1 MKFLQEKDHLLQRI
15 REHARLDGRQQLNLA
30 FILSLPSMLAQA
42 SYIMMEYIDASMVGS
57 LGAHASAAIGLV
69 STTIW
74 LFGGLTHSASTGFY
88 VQVAHRIGAGEWAQ
102 ARQVMRQSLL
112 SCLSFS
118 LLLAAA
124 GVAISGSLPRWL
136 GADESLW
143 HDASAYFLV
152 FSLCLPFSQLNS
164 LAGGMLRS
172 SGNTHVPSL
181 LNILMCLLDV
191 VFNFLL
197 IFPTRQWHGL
207 TLPGAGLGV
216 LGAVVGTACAYVICS
231 LAMCWFACVRSPQL
245 SLLIDRGRFLPTAD
259 TLRRAFRIA
268 LPMGVEH
275 FIMCAAQIV
284 STIIV
289 APLGTVAIAAN
300 SFGITVESL
309 CYMPGYGIS
318 DAATTLVGQSLGA
331 RRSRL
336 ARSFGRITLMMG
348 IAVMTVMGVVMYV
361 TAPALMTLMTPDET
375 VRQLTVECLR
385 IEAFAEPMFA
395 ASLVAYGIFIGA
407 GDTLVPCTMNLLS
420 IWAVRITLASLLAS
434 SLGLRGVWIAM
445 AAELCFRGIIFLLRF
460 RSDKWM
466 GPHAEPPA
474 PAAPPHTPDGETA
487 PPANPA
493 DTAHAGPLSEPA
505 GPWECPEP
513 LE

>member
-1 MKFLQEKDHLLQRI
+1 MKFLQEKDILLQRI
-15 REHARLDGRQQLNLA
+15 RDHAHLSGRQQLNLA
-30 FILSLPSMLAQA
+30 FILSIPSMLAQA
-42 SYIMMEYIDASMVGS
+42 SIILMEYIDASMVGS

-88 VQVAHRIGAGEWAQ
+88 VQVAHRIGAGEWAE
-102 ARQVMRQSLL
+102 ARHVLRQSFI

-118 LLLAAA
+118 VGLSVI
-124 GVAISGSLPRWL
+124 GVLISSRLPGWL
-136 GADESLW
+136 GGEESLW
-143 HDASAYFLV
+143 RDSSMYFMV
-152 FSLCLPFSQLNS
+152 YSLCLPFSQLNS

-191 VFNFLL
+191 VFNFLF
-197 IFPTRQWHGL
+197 IFPTREWHGL
-207 TLPGAGLGV
+207 TIPGAGLGV
-216 LGAVVGTACAYVICS
+216 LGAVMGTAISYIVCS
-231 LAMCWFACVRSPQL
+231 LAMCWFACVRSPELNLFQDKG
-245 SLLIDRGRFLPTAD
+245 SFLPTSD
-259 TLRRAFRIA
+259 TLRRAVKIA

-289 APLGTVAIAAN
+289 APLGTIAIAAN
-300 SFGITVESL
+300 SFGITVESI

-336 ARSFGRITLMMG
+336 ARSFGRITLGMG
-348 IAVMTVMGVVMYV
+348 IAIMTLMGVVMYV
-361 TAPALMTLMTPDET
+361 SAPFLMSLMTPDET

-407 GDTLVPCTMNLLS
+407 GDTLVPCSMNLLS
-420 IWAVRITLASLLAS
+420 IWAVRITMAYFLAS
-434 SLGLRGVWIAM
+434 SMGLRGVWIAM
-445 AAELCFRGIIFLLRF
+445 AVELCIRGFIFLLRF
-460 RSDKWM
+460 RSDRWM
-466 GPHAEPPA
+466 GDKAEP
-474 PAAPPHTPDGETA
+474 TQIQ
-487 PPANPA
+487 N
-493 DTAHAGPLSEPA
+493 
-505 GPWECPEP
+505 
-513 LE
+513 

>member
-1 MKFLQEKDHLLQRI
+1 
-15 REHARLDGRQQLNLA
+15 
-30 FILSLPSMLAQA
+30 
-42 SYIMMEYIDASMVGS
+42 
-57 LGAHASAAIGLV
+57 
-69 STTIW
+69 
-74 LFGGLTHSASTGFY
+74 
-88 VQVAHRIGAGEWAQ
+88 
-102 ARQVMRQSLL
+102 
-112 SCLSFS
+112 
-118 LLLAAA
+118 
-124 GVAISGSLPRWL
+124 
-136 GADESLW
+136 
-143 HDASAYFLV
+143 
-152 FSLCLPFSQLNS
+152 
-164 LAGGMLRS
+164 MLRS
-172 SGNTHVPSL
+172 SGNTYVPSL

-197 IFPTRQWHGL
+197 IFPPRQWHGL

-385 IEAFAEPMFA
+385 IEAFAEPGGLRNLHRSRRHARALLDEPAEHLGRAHHPGQPAGLHPRPTRRMDSHGRRA
-395 ASLVAYGIFIGA
+395 LLPRRHLPHPLPQRKVDGPARRTTRPRRLAPHAGRGNRPARQPRRHGPRRPPQRARRPMGA
-407 GDTLVPCTMNLLS
+407 PRTP
-420 IWAVRITLASLLAS
+420 RIT
-434 SLGLRGVWIAM
+434 
-445 AAELCFRGIIFLLRF
+445 
-460 RSDKWM
+460 
-466 GPHAEPPA
+466 PPLYTIT
-474 PAAPPHTPDGETA
+474 H
-487 PPANPA
+487 N
-493 DTAHAGPLSEPA
+493 L
-505 GPWECPEP
+505 
-513 LE
+513 